1 MIARITKTYTRRY
14 SDNGMVRTYVEWVDH
29 KGRSGCTEGTRDND
43 HMHALLKRGARE
55 GAPHTFETW

>member
-14 SDNGMVRTYVEWVDH
+14 RDNASTVTYVEWIDGR
-29 KGRSGCTEGTRDND
+29 GRSGRTEGTRDND
-43 HMHALLKRGARE
+43 HMHALLQRASRE